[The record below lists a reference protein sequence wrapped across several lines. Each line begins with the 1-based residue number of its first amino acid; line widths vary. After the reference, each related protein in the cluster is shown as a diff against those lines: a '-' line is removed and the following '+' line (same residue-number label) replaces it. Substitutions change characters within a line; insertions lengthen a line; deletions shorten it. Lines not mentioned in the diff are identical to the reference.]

1 MSEHLCA
8 MCVVLHVRAMKPLR
22 APLLV
27 SSTGR
32 RVSGLVDSS
41 VFALKLRVMCVK
53 YKYLDLQCPC
63 LKVGL
68 APPTSLKLSL
78 PAGECDRCLR

>member
-1 MSEHLCA
+1 
-8 MCVVLHVRAMKPLR
+8 MKPLC

-27 SSTGR
+27 SSTGT
-32 RVSGLVDSS
+32 RVLGLVDSLCLP
-41 VFALKLRVMCVK
+41 LKLRVMCVK
-53 YKYLDLQCPC
+53 HKYLDLQCPC

-68 APPTSLKLSL
+68 APPTSLTLSL